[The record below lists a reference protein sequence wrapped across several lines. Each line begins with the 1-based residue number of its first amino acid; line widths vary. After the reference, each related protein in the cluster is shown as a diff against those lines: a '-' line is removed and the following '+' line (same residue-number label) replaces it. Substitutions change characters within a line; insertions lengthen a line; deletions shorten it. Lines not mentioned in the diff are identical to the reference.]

1 LDFMTN
7 FDRFF
12 FYRAPRA
19 KIRRLKAFYRL
30 KSGEGF
36 IDTKGFLNR
45 FAAHKSNYLF
55 GFITDPATAV
65 FLITWELFVMRT
77 AVLAVTGGFVVGILS
92 WTLLEYTFHRF
103 VYHKGNTLAHTGHLM
118 HHESPKLLL
127 GMPWFITSGV
137 FWLLW
142 YVLAVRLQMHYVM
155 SVFSGLILG
164 YFIYC
169 TFHHVEH
176 HYSITNKWFRELT
189 KHHNIHHSL
198 KDVNFGVTNKFW
210 DRVFGT
216 IYRKETY
223 KVKTVT
229 RTPVQ

>member
-1 LDFMTN
+1 MTN

-36 IDTKGFLNR
+36 LDTKGFLNK
-45 FAAHKSNYLF
+45 FAAHKSNYLL

-65 FLITWELFVMRT
+65 FLVMWELLVMRT
-77 AVLAVTGGFVVGILS
+77 NQWAVTGAFVVGVLS

-103 VYHKGNTLAHTGHLM
+103 VYHKGNTLAHTGHMM
-118 HHESPKLLL
+118 HHESPKMLL

-142 YVLAVRLQMHYVM
+142 YVLAVRLQVHYVM
-155 SVFSGLILG
+155 SLFSGLILG
-164 YFIYC
+164 YFVYC
-169 TFHHVEH
+169 TFHHVQTRDTLID
-176 HYSITNKWFRELT
+176 YFRRHQVVH
-189 KHHNIHHSL
+189 KIASQN
-198 KDVNFGVTNKFW
+198 
-210 DRVFGT
+210 RAAA
-216 IYRKETY
+216 
-223 KVKTVT
+223 
-229 RTPVQ
+229 